1 MTIVW
6 LLFISSVILLP
17 CTALLALR
25 WAVRHHEFT
34 DLPKTALSIFDDDE
48 PVGRQTDFFPG
59 RQGTAPGQGSPTDGT
74 SEPSAPH
81 FLRS

>member
-6 LLFISSVILLP
+6 LLFISSVIVLP

-34 DLPKTALSIFDDDE
+34 DLPRTALSIFDEDE

-59 RQGTAPGQGSPTDGT
+59 QKGISQDTEPPSDGGSGH
-74 SEPSAPH
+74 SAPH
-81 FLRS
+81 SHRS